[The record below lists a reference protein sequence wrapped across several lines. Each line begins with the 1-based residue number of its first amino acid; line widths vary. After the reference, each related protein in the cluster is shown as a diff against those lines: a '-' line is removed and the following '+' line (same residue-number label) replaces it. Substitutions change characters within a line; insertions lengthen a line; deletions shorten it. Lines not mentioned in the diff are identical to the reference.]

1 MTGRGHV
8 IGVGHSCVD
17 RLCTI
22 ENYPREDDSTH
33 ILSIA
38 VQGGGAVATALVA
51 AAKLGI
57 EAEYIGNTG
66 NDSVSDEMLSMLSAD
81 GVDTTHVVR
90 RSDAYGLE
98 SFVMINPETGTRT
111 KFPVRDFNP
120 AIEWT
125 DELKAE
131 ISRADVLH
139 LDGTNYENA
148 LNASK
153 IAKEANVLVS
163 LDGCSMQAEMD
174 KNRKLASMADFLIM
188 NSKYPLR
195 VTGLDNYE
203 NALLEISEWGPRI
216 VICTLGDRGSLA
228 VIDGKVVH
236 FPAYKVNVVDT
247 TGAGDVF
254 HGAFIA
260 GYLDGMDLVE
270 NIEFASAVSA
280 LKCQKLGGRAGIPTK
295 EEALMKMHSAKE

>member
-1 MTGRGHV
+1 
-8 IGVGHSCVD
+8 
-17 RLCTI
+17 
-22 ENYPREDDSTH
+22 
-33 ILSIA
+33 
-38 VQGGGAVATALVA
+38 
-51 AAKLGI
+51 
-57 EAEYIGNTG
+57 
-66 NDSVSDEMLSMLSAD
+66 MLSAD